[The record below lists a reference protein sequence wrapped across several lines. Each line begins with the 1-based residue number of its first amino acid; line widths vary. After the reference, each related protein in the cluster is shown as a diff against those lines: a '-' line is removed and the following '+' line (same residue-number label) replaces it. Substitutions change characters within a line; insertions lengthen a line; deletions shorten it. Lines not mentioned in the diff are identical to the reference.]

1 MSNRQKEEDTIKRQ
15 ITDNLDRLNLMK
27 PVATIYDEL
36 NMGNS
41 KGQYHKWIVDKLAST
56 GYQVERKGFGRIT
69 FTPKQLNA
77 GINYVNDKSEM
88 AAFLA
93 IPKVLKQGIEIRE
106 HDNHKSRGVET
117 VTFSAPVEI
126 NGKRG
131 NVAVVVKLTKDY
143 FKALRILTTE
153 GKVYSLSGYEKT
165 EPTPMQRTPKND
177 TQSASISSDDANIPY
192 SSTESKTK
200 YSAREREAAEDVRTA
215 EEYFG
220 TTYEIAKAGYLL
232 TDGKLLDFSGRRDGA
247 RGGYRTVD
255 HREISDAFDG
265 DYGDGSYSG
274 SMVKFMQ
281 GGNIRLMP
289 ETGGINLSVKPNAQQ
304 LSTLDRYI
312 SSFRGEVM
320 LDIDNADGRT
330 VVSIEYPRRTY
341 SKRVIEDINNYFDK
355 GIIPEQPSDLG
366 QFRYSMRDNL
376 DAEYME
382 AVNTGDTETAQRLV
396 DEAAEDALEES
407 EVRDANG
414 LTAVYHATYN
424 SFTVFE
430 RKRLGQNTTGFAS
443 DNFVEATAYLGF
455 WFNTQDLSNTVSYA
469 GARGMK
475 CFLNI
480 TNPYRTNTQ
489 YLAREI
495 ENDWNEELSVKENAD
510 DYVDYLK
517 RNGYDGIILKDF
529 EFGGTS
535 FVAFDSEQIKSAEA
549 ITYDDKGN
557 VIPLSERFN
566 KSDSDIRYS
575 MRDNLKDD
583 LEKVKKRQF
592 DFQNSEVLIGE
603 TSDFLVNEI
612 GFRPLP
618 FYMPATKAYR
628 AIVTEEQAKKDGQP
642 TGGSIHYH
650 GLGVDGVYN
659 ILARAET
666 PTAAYV
672 STEEVDNKRD
682 NRIVLVTDVNVNG
695 GLGVVVVE
703 PNTMAQERGGRRAAN
718 KTITL
723 FDRQS
728 VTGAVQKAY
737 DQGRLLYID
746 KKSGQRFDSGR
757 RGSNRPSAISE
768 DVRER
773 NIQQFWEN
781 VKWRELNNSGIF
793 SAGDMTNST
802 MAEAF
807 RRAEGKA
814 KYSMR
819 DNAIADTPEQ
829 RRERE
834 MSYADLKRRNAELE
848 RRAEYWKAQ
857 TKETQQAT
865 VRKADTDKLARRIVQ
880 ELGVTD
886 RETISKLKDEL
897 KRLGD
902 QIVQS
907 TGAELSYNELKER
920 ALDMADE
927 LLGNISVQL
936 DNTNEDALIRL
947 RGYLSSTK
955 LRMNEREMADL
966 PEGWRRKHRRIKL
979 SKDGVPVDTAY
990 MELQEMFGEGT
1001 FPAYITAQADML
1013 QQIAE
1018 SKTIFSC
1025 LSVRHIAIHSF
1036 LCYNS

>member
-1 MSNRQKEEDTIKRQ
+1 M
-15 ITDNLDRLNLMK
+15 
-27 PVATIYDEL
+27 
-36 NMGNS
+36 
-41 KGQYHKWIVDKLAST
+41 
-56 GYQVERKGFGRIT
+56 
-69 FTPKQLNA
+69 
-77 GINYVNDKSEM
+77 NDKSEM

-131 NVAVVVKLTKDY
+131 NVAVVVKLTKNY

-177 TQSASISSDDANIPY
+177 TQSASISSDDETIPY
-192 SSTESKTK
+192 SPTESKTK
-200 YSAREREAAEDVRTA
+200 YSMRER
-215 EEYFG
+215 
-220 TTYEIAKAGYLL
+220 
-232 TDGKLLDFSGRRDGA
+232 
-247 RGGYRTVD
+247 
-255 HREISDAFDG
+255 
-265 DYGDGSYSG
+265 
-274 SMVKFMQ
+274 
-281 GGNIRLMP
+281 
-289 ETGGINLSVKPNAQQ
+289 
-304 LSTLDRYI
+304 
-312 SSFRGEVM
+312 
-320 LDIDNADGRT
+320 
-330 VVSIEYPRRTY
+330 
-341 SKRVIEDINNYFDK
+341 
-355 GIIPEQPSDLG
+355 
-366 QFRYSMRDNL
+366 

-382 AVNTGDTETAQRLV
+382 AVNTEDTETAQRLV
-396 DEAAEDALEES
+396 DEAAEDALAES

-430 RKRLGQNTTGFAS
+430 RKRLGKNTTGFAS

-495 ENDWNEELSVKENAD
+495 ESDWNEELSVKENAD

-549 ITYDDKGN
+549 ITYDDKGS

-575 MRDNLKDD
+575 MRD
-583 LEKVKKRQF
+583 
-592 DFQNSEVLIGE
+592 IGMN
-603 TSDFLVNEI
+603 D
-612 GFRPLP
+612 
-618 FYMPATKAYR
+618 
-628 AIVTEEQAKKDGQP
+628 
-642 TGGSIHYH
+642 
-650 GLGVDGVYN
+650 
-659 ILARAET
+659 
-666 PTAAYV
+666 TA
-672 STEEVDNKRD
+672 
-682 NRIVLVTDVNVNG
+682 
-695 GLGVVVVE
+695 
-703 PNTMAQERGGRRAAN
+703 Q
-718 KTITL
+718 
-723 FDRQS
+723 
-728 VTGAVQKAY
+728 
-737 DQGRLLYID
+737 
-746 KKSGQRFDSGR
+746 
-757 RGSNRPSAISE
+757 
-768 DVRER
+768 
-773 NIQQFWEN
+773 
-781 VKWRELNNSGIF
+781 
-793 SAGDMTNST
+793 
-802 MAEAF
+802 
-807 RRAEGKA
+807 
-814 KYSMR
+814 
-819 DNAIADTPEQ
+819 Q

-834 MSYADLKRRNAELE
+834 KSYADLKRRNAELE
-848 RRAEYWKAQ
+848 RRVEYWKGQ

-865 VRKADTDKLARRIVQ
+865 VRKTDTDKLARRIAQ

-886 RETISKLKDEL
+886 REAISELKDEL

-907 TGAELSYNELKER
+907 TGAELSYSELKES
-920 ALDMADE
+920 ALGMADE

-947 RGYLSSTK
+947 RDYLSSTK
-955 LRMNEREMADL
+955 LSMNEREMADL
-966 PEGWRRKHRRIKL
+966 PEGWRREHRRIKL

-1001 FPAYITAQADML
+1001 FPSYITAQADML
-1013 QQIAE
+1013 QQIADVEASWLPIYGNPFE
-1018 SKTIFSC
+1018 SYINETREYVAQEILDSM
-1025 LSVRHIAIHSF
+1025 LSEEIRQTPPTYADRAKGALEKEKAKSAV
-1036 LCYNS
+1036 

>member
-1 MSNRQKEEDTIKRQ
+1 MPARADENTVFADGSGVSYSKDDGDNSTIKKQ
-15 ITDNLDRLNLMK
+15 IKNNLDKLNSMN
-27 PVATIYDEL
+27 PVATVNETNLPKGKGNIRNWAVEL
-36 NMGNS
+36 L
-41 KGQYHKWIVDKLAST
+41 KAT
-56 GYQVERKGFGRIT
+56 GYKVERQCFGVIE
-69 FTPKQLNA
+69 FSSKHIDE
-77 GINYVNDKSEM
+77 GIKYLSEDAEV
-88 AAFLA
+88 AAFAAL
-93 IPKVLKQGIEIRE
+93 PRVLKRGIVI
-106 HDNHKSRGVET
+106 DTHKKHKGNLRDSVTIAAPVVINGVRGNMAVAIT
-117 VTFSAPVEI
+117 VTTKNHYHVHRVVMPDGSRFTFDVNKKTAESTLHSAAKAGEE
-126 NGKRG
+126 
-131 NVAVVVKLTKDY
+131 AKDS
-143 FKALRILTTE
+143 A
-153 GKVYSLSGYEKT
+153 YEYT
-165 EPTPMQRTPKND
+165 
-177 TQSASISSDDANIPY
+177 IPY

-200 YSAREREAAEDVRTA
+200 YSARER
-215 EEYFG
+215 
-220 TTYEIAKAGYLL
+220 
-232 TDGKLLDFSGRRDGA
+232 
-247 RGGYRTVD
+247 
-255 HREISDAFDG
+255 
-265 DYGDGSYSG
+265 
-274 SMVKFMQ
+274 
-281 GGNIRLMP
+281 
-289 ETGGINLSVKPNAQQ
+289 
-304 LSTLDRYI
+304 
-312 SSFRGEVM
+312 
-320 LDIDNADGRT
+320 
-330 VVSIEYPRRTY
+330 
-341 SKRVIEDINNYFDK
+341 
-355 GIIPEQPSDLG
+355 
-366 QFRYSMRDNL
+366 

-672 STEEVDNKRD
+672 ATEEIGNKRD

-723 FDRQS
+723 YDRQS

-757 RGSNRPSAISE
+757 RGSDRPSAISE

-807 RRAEGKA
+807 KRAEGKA

-834 MSYADLKRRNAELE
+834 MSYADLKRRNVELE

-865 VRKADTDKLARRIVQ
+865 VRKADTDKLARRITQ

-886 RETISKLKDEL
+886 RETISELKDEL

-907 TGAELSYNELKER
+907 TGAELSYSELKER

-936 DNTNEDALIRL
+936 DNTNEDALNRL

-966 PEGWRRKHRRIKL
+966 PEGWRREHRRIKL

-1001 FPAYITAQADML
+1001 FPSYITAQADML
-1013 QQIAE
+1013 QQIADVE
-1018 SKTIFSC
+1018 AFLSC

>member
-1 MSNRQKEEDTIKRQ
+1 MPPHVHYSVHSKKKSTGKRNLPTRIKCREVFQYLISSPREDERLQAGAATDLQKYMTYPYLNGVSLEFDELPDGVSGFYSKRSNTIVLSRNLFGKEPEVVLHEIQHIIQKIEGFSGGTSVEYWNRRMEEGYSKRGSHGSEMLPNELYRNTAGEIEARDTATRRKLSAEERRTNAPARADENTVFADDSEGGWMRNSNRDVDSNTNSIKEQ
-15 ITDNLDRLNLMK
+15 IAENKEKLNSMNV
-27 PVATIYDEL
+27 VATAAVPTNLGNFDAVTKWALKEL
-36 NMGNS
+36 
-41 KGQYHKWIVDKLAST
+41 KKT
-56 GYQVERKGFGRIT
+56 GYTVDRVGYGRIL
-69 FTPKQLNA
+69 FNEAQIKNGVKYAKTPAEK
-77 GINYVNDKSEM
+77 
-88 AAFLA
+88 AAFAVLD
-93 IPKVLKQGIEIRE
+93 KVLKRGMEIGA
-106 HDNHKSRGVET
+106 HGNHKQREKET
-117 VTFSAPVEI
+117 ITFAAPVEL
-126 NGKRG
+126 NGTRG
-131 NVAVVVKLTKDY
+131 NMAVVVNRKGNTY
-143 FKALRILTTE
+143 YAHRIVLPDGTE
-153 GKVYSLSGYEKT
+153 FRFLENKNATQGPKRGVTIEGSLAESTSVAFNET
-165 EPTPMQRTPKND
+165 
-177 TQSASISSDDANIPY
+177 IPY

-220 TTYEIAKAGYLL
+220 TTYKIAEAGYLL
-232 TDGKLLDFSGRRDGA
+232 TDGKLLDFSGRHDGA

-469 GARGMK
+469 GARGVK

-510 DYVDYLK
+510 DYVDDLK

-535 FVAFDSEQIKSAEA
+535 FVTFDSDQIKSAEA
-549 ITYDDKGN
+549 ITYDDNGN

-566 KSDSDIRYS
+566 KSDSDIR
-575 MRDNLKDD
+575 
-583 LEKVKKRQF
+583 F
-592 DFQNSEVLIGE
+592 
-603 TSDFLVNEI
+603 
-612 GFRPLP
+612 
-618 FYMPATKAYR
+618 
-628 AIVTEEQAKKDGQP
+628 
-642 TGGSIHYH
+642 
-650 GLGVDGVYN
+650 
-659 ILARAET
+659 
-666 PTAAYV
+666 
-672 STEEVDNKRD
+672 
-682 NRIVLVTDVNVNG
+682 
-695 GLGVVVVE
+695 
-703 PNTMAQERGGRRAAN
+703 
-718 KTITL
+718 
-723 FDRQS
+723 
-728 VTGAVQKAY
+728 
-737 DQGRLLYID
+737 
-746 KKSGQRFDSGR
+746 
-757 RGSNRPSAISE
+757 
-768 DVRER
+768 
-773 NIQQFWEN
+773 
-781 VKWRELNNSGIF
+781 
-793 SAGDMTNST
+793 
-802 MAEAF
+802 
-807 RRAEGKA
+807 
-814 KYSMR
+814 SMR

-886 RETISKLKDEL
+886 RETISELKDEL